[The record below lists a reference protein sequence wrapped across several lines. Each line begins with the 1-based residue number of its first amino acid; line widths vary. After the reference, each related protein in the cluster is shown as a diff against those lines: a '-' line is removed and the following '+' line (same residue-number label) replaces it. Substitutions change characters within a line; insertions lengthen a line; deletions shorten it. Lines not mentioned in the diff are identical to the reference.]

1 MERKPLALTA
11 AILLLGTMLAAPASA
26 GDFIDTRLSFVF
38 SENNFFA
45 EPGET
50 QINSPGFGIGADRSN
65 TLFFDNYDTRFSG
78 FETMSHLVLYSKM
91 PSFFKNLTTE
101 ASLVVRFLIIDEQ
114 TTAIKDDGSY
124 IRLTYDL
131 SDGQRDDTNIQLVM
145 FPISGDRFRLGYS
158 YKISWGGSDVFPLN
172 YGMVPAA
179 KLQLNLPWAYAF
191 LGMKSTQIRENL
203 GDTEQTE
210 MVTNYGLLG
219 GGGVD
224 IAGFRAEFNGG
235 YFTRGTFQPEGL
247 RGSDI
252 YGGGYSVQ
260 IGYHSGMDIGTSID
274 FKLYENDPQMEY
286 KFFKPESYDD
296 GLSYVVKAEFSH
308 LMHTLGDPDK
318 YATSV
323 LQSAYAADLN
333 VALKWKFMR
342 VHFDAMY
349 RTLAFLLF
357 NVPSFTPFQDF
368 PAAANVKPEYFAAL
382 GVDYHIES
390 LHMTPGI
397 KFGVQQPATYSIEN
411 LDVGGAMFSGNR
423 TVVVRDVGSRDILPV
438 NEEAKLIWSVKANIK
453 WDISEAFAVV
463 AEVYYTWDD
472 NQIVYISDFDGLNVY
487 SQFTDANILG
497 MNLAAQARF

>member
-1 MERKPLALTA
+1 MTCNPKIMEREEPDMERKPLALTA
-11 AILLLGTMLAAPASA
+11 AILLLGAMLAAPASA

-45 EPGET
+45 KPGET

-101 ASLVVRFLIIDEQ
+101 ASLVVRFLIIDEDN
-114 TTAIKDDGSY
+114 TYIKDAGSY

-158 YKISWGGSDVFPLN
+158 YKISWGGSEVFPLN

-191 LGMKSTQIRENL
+191 LGMKSTQIRENI

-210 MVTNYGLLG
+210 MVTNYGFLG

-224 IAGFRAEFNGG
+224 IAGFRAEVNGG

-260 IGYHSGMDIGTSID
+260 LGYHSGMDIGTSID

-286 KFFKPESYDD
+286 RFFKPEKYDD
-296 GLSYVVKAEFSH
+296 SLSYVVKAEFSH
-308 LMHTLGDPDK
+308 LLHSLGDPDR
-318 YATSV
+318 YARHR
-323 LQSAYAADLN
+323 A
-333 VALKWKFMR
+333 
-342 VHFDAMY
+342 
-349 RTLAFLLF
+349 
-357 NVPSFTPFQDF
+357 
-368 PAAANVKPEYFAAL
+368 
-382 GVDYHIES
+382 
-390 LHMTPGI
+390 
-397 KFGVQQPATYSIEN
+397 
-411 LDVGGAMFSGNR
+411 
-423 TVVVRDVGSRDILPV
+423 
-438 NEEAKLIWSVKANIK
+438 
-453 WDISEAFAVV
+453 
-463 AEVYYTWDD
+463 
-472 NQIVYISDFDGLNVY
+472 
-487 SQFTDANILG
+487 
-497 MNLAAQARF
+497 